1 MPTIDEY
8 WTKRSEQLEER
19 WNKEAKKLDARLK
32 ASYRRAFQEVN
43 RDLRVYLTRKGFDY
57 NELMMSLDSVERNER
72 KMSLIEF
79 LANLKDLDSNIAKR
93 IAQDVNVHLDMK
105 KLTRLDAIS
114 SEMLV
119 KLGEKALDEDKEIRE
134 QMSKV
139 YTQTLLLDKYEFMRM
154 KINTPTYR
162 INEKLI
168 EDILTYPWSGDNFS
182 NRIWDNKQKLIKVLR
197 QELTQ
202 GVIQGLHADDVA
214 DRLKDKMNVS
224 LRDAIT
230 LVHTETAY
238 FYGKGTLDS
247 YEEAQIEGYKLHV
260 TYDRRTSPICRSLD
274 ASKVYRRDEA
284 SVGVNYPP
292 LHIRCRTLAIP
303 NFEGLSGPKYR
314 WVRDNKDKSVKVEEA
329 SMSYEKYEKQFL
341 DKPKEEK
348 KTSENP
354 NDRFVKVEYR
364 N

>member
-1 MPTIDEY
+1 MVTIDEY

-79 LANLKDLDSNIAKR
+79 LSNLKDLDTTIAKR

-119 KLGEKALDEDKEIRE
+119 RLGEKALDEDKEIRE

-168 EDILTYPWSGDNFS
+168 EDILTYPWSGENFS
-182 NRIWDNKQKLIKVLR
+182 NRIWDNKQKLLKVLR

-214 DRLKDKMNVS
+214 DRLKDKTNVS
-224 LRDAIT
+224 LQQAIT

-238 FYGKGTLDS
+238 FYNKGALDS
-247 YEEAQIEGYKLHV
+247 YEEAGIESYKLHV

-284 SVGVNYPP
+284 STGSNYPP
-292 LHIRCRTLAIP
+292 LHPRCRTLAIP
-303 NFEGLSGPKYR
+303 HFEGLSGPKYR
-314 WVRDNKDKSVKVEEA
+314 WVRDNKDKSVRVEEPN
-329 SMSYEKYEKQFL
+329 MSYKQYEKQFL
-341 DKPKEEK
+341 GG
-348 KTSENP
+348 
-354 NDRFVKVEYR
+354 
-364 N
+364 